1 MKNRKIKEVI
11 KKAIID
17 QRDRNIIEIIQRC
30 ELEMGCEYRRN
41 NVKVID
47 PENDPIGDKW
57 RLNAIRDANA
67 EIYLAEE
74 EIKRY
79 FLLIDRKES

>member
-11 KKAIID
+11 KKAIND
-17 QRDRNIIEIIQRC
+17 QRDKNIVEIIQRC
-30 ELEMGCEYRRN
+30 ELERGYEYHTN
-41 NVKVID
+41 NVKVIN

-57 RLNAIRDANA
+57 RLNVIREVNT
-67 EIYLAEE
+67 EISLAEE

-79 FLLIDRKES
+79 FSLIDRKES